1 MSLLI
6 RGLHNNGFSPIVNFY
21 LKNQIVIGNKKGCY
35 IFYDKNEL
43 NQKCKDI
50 QTNIENNSNFC
61 EDFRKKNDEIF
72 DNLFLV
78 CDKIKQTNLNKASYN
93 ELISLAKKFKDKIT
107 AGPLITVQLWGI
119 EACWDDE
126 YILSK
131 EIKDKT
137 TTEFEKIKGDLSHST
152 GQSVAFSERESFL
165 NILNEMINNNPQ
177 IDSLILKHV
186 NQFEWINSE
195 YISKKLTFE
204 QWKDLFSKETN
215 IDASKELDNLRQ
227 TRKEAINIR
236 NEVIKNLNLSP
247 KAIHILNALNEFVA
261 QRDWAK
267 GKFCY
272 ALSIYDLLM
281 QELGKRNKYDKN
293 IFYYDIDEILER
305 QSIGNRENF
314 AIVSKFG
321 DIKIYESDAVDE
333 IIRKEKIGEIFSK
346 ITREREFKGVIAN
359 KGKITGNVRVIDNA
373 KEIPYFKDGEII
385 VTYMTTMEFTPIF
398 KKAKGIIT
406 DEGGLSSHAAIIARE
421 FSLPCIVGT
430 KIATRTL
437 KTGDLVELDANS
449 GKITILNI

>member
-1 MSLLI
+1 
-6 RGLHNNGFSPIVNFY
+6 
-21 LKNQIVIGNKKGCY
+21 
-35 IFYDKNEL
+35 
-43 NQKCKDI
+43 
-50 QTNIENNSNFC
+50 
-61 EDFRKKNDEIF
+61 
-72 DNLFLV
+72 
-78 CDKIKQTNLNKASYN
+78 
-93 ELISLAKKFKDKIT
+93 
-107 AGPLITVQLWGI
+107 
-119 EACWDDE
+119 
-126 YILSK
+126 
-131 EIKDKT
+131 
-137 TTEFEKIKGDLSHST
+137 
-152 GQSVAFSERESFL
+152 
-165 NILNEMINNNPQ
+165 
-177 IDSLILKHV
+177 
-186 NQFEWINSE
+186 
-195 YISKKLTFE
+195 
-204 QWKDLFSKETN
+204 
-215 IDASKELDNLRQ
+215 
-227 TRKEAINIR
+227 
-236 NEVIKNLNLSP
+236 
-247 KAIHILNALNEFVA
+247 
-261 QRDWAK
+261 
-267 GKFCY
+267 
-272 ALSIYDLLM
+272 M